1 MNFKTLDFT
10 LNKYQELCQVI
21 LQNYKIFT
29 VFEYL
34 TQKPDGDIAVV
45 RHDID
50 RKIMNSLYMAQREH
64 DMGIHSSYYFRYP
77 YTFKPDI
84 IKKIR
89 DLGHEIGYHYEVLS
103 KAKGDYKKAITL
115 FQSELQA
122 FRKICPVD
130 TICMHGS
137 PLSKYNNRDLWN
149 VYDYQSYGIS
159 GEAFLSFEQKNI
171 DIHYLTDTG
180 RTWSGKHSLRDVIKT
195 ESGKVDPVSL
205 ESTDDLMQWLGQGT
219 RKKLYLTIHPERW
232 SSNVGEWLV
241 WSFLDFG
248 MNRGKRVLAVMYS

>member
-21 LQNYKIFT
+21 LKNYKIFT
-29 VFEYL
+29 VFDYL
-34 TQKPDGDIAVV
+34 TQKPDGNIAVV

-64 DMGIHSSYYFRYP
+64 AMGIHSSYYFRYP

-122 FRKICPVD
+122 FRKICPID

-159 GEAFLSFEQKNI
+159 GEAFLSFEQKNT

-180 RTWSGKHSLRDVIKT
+180 RTWSGKHTLRDVIKT
-195 ESGKVDPVSL
+195 ESAEVDPVSL

-219 RKKLYLTIHPERW
+219 RKKLYLTVHPERW

-248 MNRGKRVLAVMYS
+248 MNGGKRVLAVMYS